1 MTTQEPLLNPKNKRM
16 ALHPIKFDQI
26 WSMYLKSRAAFWI
39 PGEVDLSADLKDW
52 VERLNN
58 DERYFLSMVLAFFS
72 IADSVVA
79 TNLGERFAQEVQ
91 PNEATYFY
99 DFQKSMENIHAEM
112 YSILVETY
120 IQTEEERDKLRNAAQ
135 NFPCV
140 KKKIDWAEQ
149 WITSSESFAMRLV
162 AFAVVEGVFFSG
174 SFCAI
179 FWLKARNLMPG
190 LSHANQL
197 IARDEGMHQEFAVLL
212 YGMLTDKLDDRVVQ
226 DLVRSAVDVEVE
238 FCTEACK
245 VDLIGMNGRDMTQ
258 YIQYVADRLLTQLG
272 VPPLY
277 NTTNPFPFMELI
289 SLQGKTN
296 FFERRVSEYQKA
308 GVVATGDFTTEA
320 DF

>member
-1 MTTQEPLLNPKNKRM
+1 
-16 ALHPIKFDQI
+16 
-26 WSMYLKSRAAFWI
+26 
-39 PGEVDLSADLKDW
+39 
-52 VERLNN
+52 
-58 DERYFLSMVLAFFS
+58 
-72 IADSVVA
+72 
-79 TNLGERFAQEVQ
+79 
-91 PNEATYFY
+91 
-99 DFQKSMENIHAEM
+99 
-112 YSILVETY
+112 
-120 IQTEEERDKLRNAAQ
+120 
-135 NFPCV
+135 
-140 KKKIDWAEQ
+140 
-149 WITSSESFAMRLV
+149 
-162 AFAVVEGVFFSG
+162 
-174 SFCAI
+174 
-179 FWLKARNLMPG
+179 MPG